1 MPRAD
6 ENAGSARNIPERHSF
21 HICGINSHPFGTD
34 GRRNAERKADIMS
47 AVKAVT
53 ATKTRKTFDVRP
65 SQGSVD
71 VDKLIA
77 TAMKRFPK
85 VHAILAK

>member
-1 MPRAD
+1 
-6 ENAGSARNIPERHSF
+6 
-21 HICGINSHPFGTD
+21 
-34 GRRNAERKADIMS
+34 MS